1 MKFCSAIKKILFVLL
16 FILDK
21 VKQNFIFRVRGPLV
35 GGGRGSGIIV
45 DKMVQKGETLLGEV
59 VVKQPATK
67 YKINQSKI

>member
-35 GGGRGSGIIV
+35 GGGEGIRDHCGQDGPKGGNPSGRGRS
-45 DKMVQKGETLLGEV
+45 ET
-59 VVKQPATK
+59 AR
-67 YKINQSKI
+67 YKI